1 MLLQLREEL
10 TDVQS
15 KVALYLSVN
24 RFDAAEKLLL
34 ATLAEYGPLANIH
47 FNLGLTYHKQSK
59 FPDAI
64 KEFRKALDINPRYV
78 EAALCLA
85 ATLCDVSAYEEAQKV
100 FALAKGAVHP
110 KRQLPDLV
118 LGRLANYHAANGNY
132 YGKAGQFQDAINEY
146 RKALQLFPQ
155 LPDIKFELA
164 KLYVQNGDLPL
175 AQKELEE
182 TLQYQADFIEAM
194 QLLGLVYFRLSA
206 FEKARDIWLRTQSLR
221 EDDHISRAYLR
232 ILTAVVKTI
241 QKPQQESPAKRP

>member
-10 TDVQS
+10 SDVQN
-15 KVALYLSVN
+15 KVTLYLSVN

-64 KEFRKALDINPRYV
+64 KEFRRALDLNPRYV

-85 ATLCDVSAYEEAQKV
+85 ATLCDVSAYEEAQSV
-100 FALAKGAVHP
+100 FALARGAIHP

-118 LGRLANYHAANGNY
+118 LGRLANYHAANGSY
-132 YGKAGQFQDAINEY
+132 YAKAGQQQDAIGEY
-146 RKALQLFPQ
+146 RKSLLLFPQ

-182 TLQYQADFIEAM
+182 TLQYQADFIEAL

-206 FEKARDIWLRTQSLR
+206 FEKARDVWLRTQSLH
-221 EDDHISRAYLR
+221 EGDPVSRAYLR
-232 ILTAVVKTI
+232 ILGAVVKTT
-241 QKPQQESPAKRP
+241 QKLGSTSPA